1 MANIIT
7 AIINA
12 KAEERK
18 AAAKAVK
25 RANTKRA
32 LKRTAVEIASMAISI
47 GVPIAAGYIAEKI
60 ENLANAKASEK
71 KETRLEKTPDGVT
84 TVVHETETT
93 NDESAGEIDVYVPVE
108 VNETPNFYKVT
119 KSIVGEAVG
128 NVKFIR
134 YDIEGN
140 LRKMKELIDKVIKES
155 DGIRYDEAVMIG
167 GRLYEAISDI
177 ILTSNYEDAAKV
189 AAKYDSLD

>member
-18 AAAKAVK
+18 AAAKAVRRANAK
-25 RANTKRA
+25 RAI
-32 LKRTAVEIASMAISI
+32 KRTAVELASMAISFGI
-47 GVPIAAGYIAEKI
+47 PIAAGYIAEKI
-60 ENLANAKASEK
+60 ENLAEKASEK

-108 VNETPNFYKVT
+108 VSETPNFYKVT

-140 LRKMKELIDKVIKES
+140 LRKMKELIDRVIKES

>member
-18 AAAKAVK
+18 AAAKAI
-25 RANTKRA
+25 RRENTKRA
-32 LKRTAVEIASMAISI
+32 LKRTAVELASVVISFGI
-47 GVPIAAGYIAEKI
+47 PIATACIAEKI
-60 ENLANAKASEK
+60 ENLAEKASEK

-93 NDESAGEIDVYVPVE
+93 DESAGEIDVYVPVE

-140 LRKMKELIDKVIKES
+140 LRKMKELIDRVIKES

-177 ILTSNYEDAAKV
+177 MLTSNYEDAAKV

>member
-7 AIINA
+7 TIINA
-12 KAEERK
+12 KAAEKK
-18 AAAKAVK
+18 AAEKAIR
-25 RANTKRA
+25 RANTKRV
-32 LKRTAVEIASMAISI
+32 LKRTATEIASMAITFGI
-47 GVPIAAGYIAEKI
+47 PIAAGYIAEKI
-60 ENLANAKASEK
+60 ETAAEK
-71 KETRLEKTPDGVT
+71 KTTETRLEKTPSGVT
-84 TVVHETETT
+84 TAVHETETT

-108 VNETPNFYKVT
+108 VSETPNFYKVT
-119 KSIVGEAVG
+119 KNIVGEATS

-140 LRKMKELIDKVIKES
+140 LRKMKELVDKIIKES
-155 DGIRYDEAVMIG
+155 EGIRYDEAVMIG

>member
-18 AAAKAVK
+18 AAAKAVRRANAK
-25 RANTKRA
+25 RAI
-32 LKRTAVEIASMAISI
+32 KRTAVALASMAISFGI
-47 GVPIAAGYIAEKI
+47 PIAAACIAEKI
-60 ENLANAKASEK
+60 ENLAEKASEK